1 MYFYNMVGMKIKF
14 NTSSL
19 FSHLINNYKRK
30 KGTKMFSLEKNSLT
44 KKCVLLHSVVEKICW
59 CYLMLLV
66 FSITFIG
73 FLLVKYVMFA
83 SSVILVNL
91 LVMCLPFQFQTNNF
105 PHFSVYCSRWYRY
118 QKTYTPS
125 FKQIFLRCKII
136 NISK

>member
-1 MYFYNMVGMKIKF
+1 MYFYNMVEKKIKF
-14 NTSSL
+14 NTSSCSHIWSTTINVKKDENVL
-19 FSHLINNYKRK
+19 TREKQFNEKMCVITFSS
-30 KGTKMFSLEKNSLT
+30 G
-44 KKCVLLHSVVEKICW
+44 KICW

-125 FKQIFLRCKII
+125 FKQIFLRYKIS
-136 NISK
+136 NSLK